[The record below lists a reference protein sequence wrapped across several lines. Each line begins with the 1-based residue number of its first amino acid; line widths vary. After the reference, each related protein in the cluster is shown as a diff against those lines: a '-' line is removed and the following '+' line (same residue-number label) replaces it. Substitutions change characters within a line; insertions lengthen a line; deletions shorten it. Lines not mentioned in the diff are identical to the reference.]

1 MEDLMK
7 LFEGKNLLLI
17 NAKGIIFDQSQLLK
31 KDNTLGLFADLVSPE
46 GAICLHS
53 GRSLSFGYFSEKLYY
68 LSSKYYHENIS
79 DILKKF
85 ADWYLKIKEN
95 AVVIAYQPYPQE
107 MKLFDSLYKEGFIKA
122 KDKPYNIYD
131 VSQLMLANTGEL
143 ITTRFTDNSGYQL
156 ISDIRDTMSQLLG
169 MEKIPDDV
177 EVIIEKDL
185 YFKSWDSFR
194 YHIKNVY
201 KRSNNVPRGLRI
213 RVRYGNVFFSST
225 IGDFFNPTL
234 PTHYHLSSQ
243 EWTWLA
249 V

>member
-1 MEDLMK
+1 MENLMK

-185 YFKSWDSFR
+185 YFK
-194 YHIKNVY
+194 
-201 KRSNNVPRGLRI
+201 
-213 RVRYGNVFFSST
+213 
-225 IGDFFNPTL
+225 
-234 PTHYHLSSQ
+234 
-243 EWTWLA
+243 
-249 V
+249 